1 MTLSDKIKTV
11 NNKIEQSKAQY
22 DLDKKHSALSR
33 KRFLFCHHK
42 GLVNMNV

>member
-1 MTLSDKIKTV
+1 MTFSDKIKTV
-11 NNKIEQSKAQY
+11 NNKIEQSEAQH
-22 DLDKKHSALSR
+22 DLDRKHSSLSR